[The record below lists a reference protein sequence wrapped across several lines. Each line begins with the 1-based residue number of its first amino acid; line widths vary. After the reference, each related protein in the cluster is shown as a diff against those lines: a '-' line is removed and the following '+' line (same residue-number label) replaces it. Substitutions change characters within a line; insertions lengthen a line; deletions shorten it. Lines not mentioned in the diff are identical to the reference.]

1 MEEVE
6 RVSELIGSIYDASL
20 DRALWPS
27 VFDSISGY
35 MAAKVATLGW
45 QDVVRKIVDVYFSS
59 GIPDDYMELYR
70 HDYFKLNPV
79 FPSVIFFNVEETHWV
94 PDVLPREEFCR
105 TRFFREWLLPQ
116 GLMDGLFATVDKS
129 ATGCA
134 LFLVMRH
141 MTDGLV
147 DEVMRRRF
155 ALIVPHV
162 RRALLIGNVIDR
174 HRVEAAALAD
184 TLDGLAAGVFLVD
197 AGGRIVHANAS
208 GHALVHDGSCL
219 SAPGGRLT
227 ATDPQAGEALR
238 DAFVAAA
245 GGDNSLGVKGIAV
258 PLKSQDGDR
267 YIAHTLPLTAGA
279 RRKAGTAYAAVAAV
293 FVRKTELDLVSP
305 FEAIARDFRLTPAEV
320 RVLFTL
326 VDVGGV
332 PEAAPVLG
340 ISETTVKTHL
350 KHLFE
355 KTATS
360 RQADLVKLVA
370 GYTSPLTSAPAPGSH
385 LIR

>member
-1 MEEVE
+1 M
-6 RVSELIGSIYDASL
+6 GSGCASA
-20 DRALWPS
+20 R
-27 VFDSISGY
+27 
-35 MAAKVATLGW
+35 
-45 QDVVRKIVDVYFSS
+45 
-59 GIPDDYMELYR
+59 GI
-70 HDYFKLNPV
+70 
-79 FPSVIFFNVEETHWV
+79 
-94 PDVLPREEFCR
+94 LPH
-105 TRFFREWLLPQ
+105 RFFREWLLPQ

-197 AGGRIVHANAS
+197 AGA
-208 GHALVHDGSCL
+208 ALSTPMQAVTRSCTMAACM

-245 GGDNSLGVKGIAV
+245 GGDDSLGVKGIAV